1 MYEKIKG
8 ELKQIVE
15 LVESVP
21 ERYRDK
27 CFDLLFSSLLSGQG
41 SFMPDNDDASKKVQ
55 ESQPKS
61 DTGFTLPAKVKAFV
75 RRYGIKEEQ
84 LQRIAMVESGDV
96 HFIHEPKDVK
106 NATGQIQWALL
117 LGLKSALLG
126 GDMIVDPEGVRS
138 ICIEKGLYDKANFAA
153 NFKRDP
159 TRSLFN
165 GILEPQGESRKLT
178 AKGEEK
184 LADVLKALAG

>member
-1 MYEKIKG
+1 MYEQIKG

-27 CFDLLFSSLLSGQG
+27 CFDLLLSNLLSGQEP
-41 SFMPDNDDASKKVQ
+41 SKREKEDPSKKAD
-55 ESQPKS
+55 ESQVKK
-61 DTGFTLPAKVKAFV
+61 DKAFTFPAKVKAFV
-75 RRYGIKEEQ
+75 RRYGMKEEQ
-84 LQRIAMVESGDV
+84 LERIAMVELGDV

-126 GDMIVDPEGVRS
+126 GDMVVDPEGVRS

-153 NFKRDP
+153 NFKRAP
-159 TRSLFN
+159 NRPLFN
-165 GILEPQGESRKLT
+165 GLLEPQGESRKLT

-184 LADVLKALAG
+184 LAEVLKALAG

>member
-8 ELKQIVE
+8 DLKQIVE

-27 CFDLLFSSLLSGQG
+27 CFDLLLSSLLSGQKP
-41 SFMPDNDDASKKVQ
+41 SAPEKEALSKTADETQTKKDKGV
-55 ESQPKS
+55 
-61 DTGFTLPAKVKAFV
+61 TLPAKVKAFV
-75 RRYGIKEEQ
+75 RRYGITEEQ
-84 LQRIAMVESGDV
+84 LERIAMVESGDV

-126 GDMIVDPEGVRS
+126 GDMVVDPESVRS

-153 NFKRDP
+153 TFKRAP
-159 TRSLFN
+159 NRSLFN
-165 GILEPQGESRKLT
+165 GLLEPQGESRKLT

-184 LADVLKALAG
+184 LAEVLKTLAG

>member
-27 CFDLLFSSLLSGQG
+27 CFDLLLSSLLSGQEP
-41 SFMPDNDDASKKVQ
+41 SAREKEDSSTKTDESRAKKDR
-55 ESQPKS
+55 E
-61 DTGFTLPAKVKAFV
+61 FNFPAKVKAFV

-84 LQRIAMVESGDV
+84 LERIAMVESGDV

-126 GDMIVDPEGVRS
+126 GDMVVDPEGVRS

-153 NFKRDP
+153 TFKRAP
-159 TRSLFN
+159 NRSLFN
-165 GILEPQGESRKLT
+165 GLLEPHGESQKLT

-184 LADVLKALAG
+184 LAELLKDLAG

>member
-1 MYEKIKG
+1 MYENIKG
-8 ELKQIVE
+8 ELKHIVE

-21 ERYRDK
+21 ERYRDR
-27 CFDLLFSSLLSGQG
+27 CFDLLLSNLLSGQG
-41 SFMPDNDDASKKVQ
+41 SLTPDKENASKKVQ
-55 ESQPKS
+55 ESQAKN
-61 DTGFTLPAKVKAFV
+61 DAGFTLPAKIKAFV
-75 RRYGIKEEQ
+75 RRYEITEEQ
-84 LQRIAMVESGDV
+84 LRGIVMVESGDV
-96 HFIHEPKDVK
+96 HFIHEPTDVK

-165 GILEPQGESRKLT
+165 GVLEPQGESRKLT

-184 LADVLKALAG
+184 LADILKALAG

>member
-15 LVESVP
+15 LVELLP

-27 CFDLLFSSLLSGQG
+27 CFDLLLSSLLVGKEPST
-41 SFMPDNDDASKKVQ
+41 SEKEDPSKKAD
-55 ESQPKS
+55 ESQTKK
-61 DTGFTLPAKVKAFV
+61 DKGFTFPAKVKAFI

-84 LQRIAMVESGDV
+84 LERIAMVESGDV

-106 NATGQIQWALL
+106 NATGQIHWALL

-126 GDMIVDPEGVRS
+126 GEMIVDPEGVRS

-153 NFKRDP
+153 NFKRAP
-159 TRSLFN
+159 NRSLFN
-165 GILEPQGESRKLT
+165 GLLEPQGESRKLT
-178 AKGEEK
+178 SKGEEK
-184 LADVLKALAG
+184 LAEVLNALAG

>member
-41 SFMPDNDDASKKVQ
+41 SSTSDKEDGSKKVQ
-55 ESQPKS
+55 ESQAKNDS
-61 DTGFTLPAKVKAFV
+61 GFTLPAKIKAFV
-75 RRYGIKEEQ
+75 RRYEITEEQ
-84 LQRIAMVESGDV
+84 LRGIVMVESGDV
-96 HFIHEPKDVK
+96 HFIREPKDVK

-117 LGLKSALLG
+117 FGLKSALLG

-138 ICIEKGLYDKANFAA
+138 ICIEKGFYDKANFAA
-153 NFKRDP
+153 NFKRAP

-165 GILEPQGESRKLT
+165 GVLEPQGESRKLT